1 MSNTLRR
8 TATNKTYEG
17 ILLGVLIPVVIFG
30 WYKFGYLDYSKN
42 LVSLVSSFKVGWL
55 LLINIIITYFIQFLV
70 KDKYPYYYY
79 EIVLLTLLL
88 PIRIPYFID
97 ILVVL
102 IYNILRKHLNNY
114 HFNSVAIFKLI
125 ITLILMVMGKNNYL
139 SLYQEQVASI
149 YKTSDLVWGASIG
162 SIGSTN
168 LVVLILSYLL
178 LCNVDIYKKDI
189 PWYALIGYSLTLGIY
204 GVINNSIIDLIKL
217 TLNSTVI
224 FSFIF
229 ISTINISSPIGKKL
243 KRIYGLLV
251 GIISFIFLQINP
263 YDAAVIAVVISNLI
277 CNFIYEII
285 LN

>member
-17 ILLGVLIPVVIFG
+17 ILLGVLIPVVIFS

-204 GVINNSIIDLIKL
+204 GFINNSIIDLIKL
-217 TLNSTVI
+217 TLKSNVS
-224 FSFIF
+224 
-229 ISTINISSPIGKKL
+229 
-243 KRIYGLLV
+243 KR
-251 GIISFIFLQINP
+251 
-263 YDAAVIAVVISNLI
+263 
-277 CNFIYEII
+277 
-285 LN
+285 

>member
-17 ILLGVLIPVVIFG
+17 ILLGVLIPVVIFS

-42 LVSLVSSFKVGWL
+42 LVSLVSSFKVWWL
-55 LLINIIITYFIQFLV
+55 LLINIIITYFIQFIV

-189 PWYALIGYSLTLGIY
+189 PWYALIGYSLALGIY

>member
-42 LVSLVSSFKVGWL
+42 LVSLVRSFKVGWL
-55 LLINIIITYFIQFLV
+55 LLINVIITCFIQFIV

>member
-1 MSNTLRR
+1 
-8 TATNKTYEG
+8 
-17 ILLGVLIPVVIFG
+17 
-30 WYKFGYLDYSKN
+30 
-42 LVSLVSSFKVGWL
+42 
-55 LLINIIITYFIQFLV
+55 
-70 KDKYPYYYY
+70 
-79 EIVLLTLLL
+79 
-88 PIRIPYFID
+88 
-97 ILVVL
+97 
-102 IYNILRKHLNNY
+102 
-114 HFNSVAIFKLI
+114 
-125 ITLILMVMGKNNYL
+125 MVMGKNNYL

-263 YDAAVIAVVISNLI
+263 HDAAVIAVVISNLI

>member
-17 ILLGVLIPVVIFG
+17 ILLGVLIPVVIFS

-55 LLINIIITYFIQFLV
+55 LLINIIITCFIQFIV

-102 IYNILRKHLNNY
+102 IYNIFRKHLNYY

-125 ITLILMVMGKNNYL
+125 ITLILMMMGKNNYL

-149 YKTSDLVWGASIG
+149 YKTSDLIWGASIG

-189 PWYALIGYSLTLGIY
+189 PWYALIGYSLALGIY

-263 YDAAVIAVVISNLI
+263 YDADVIAVVISNLI

>member
-1 MSNTLRR
+1 MSDTLRR

-17 ILLGVLIPVVIFG
+17 ILLGVLIPVVIFS

-55 LLINIIITYFIQFLV
+55 LLINIIITCFIQFIV

-88 PIRIPYFID
+88 PIRIPYLID

>member
-17 ILLGVLIPVVIFG
+17 ILLGVLIPVVIFS

-42 LVSLVSSFKVGWL
+42 LVSLVSSFKVWWL
-55 LLINIIITYFIQFLV
+55 LLINIIITCFIQFIV

-102 IYNILRKHLNNY
+102 IYNILRKHINNY

-189 PWYALIGYSLTLGIY
+189 PWYALIGYSLALGIY

>member
-17 ILLGVLIPVVIFG
+17 ILLGVLIPVVIFS

-55 LLINIIITYFIQFLV
+55 LLINIIITCFIQFLV

-204 GVINNSIIDLIKL
+204 GFINNSIIDLIKL

>member
-1 MSNTLRR
+1 MSDTLRR

-17 ILLGVLIPVVIFG
+17 ILLGVLIPVVIFS

-42 LVSLVSSFKVGWL
+42 LVSLVRSFKVGWL
-55 LLINIIITYFIQFLV
+55 LLINIIITCFIQFIV

-189 PWYALIGYSLTLGIY
+189 PWYALIGYSLALGIY
-204 GVINNSIIDLIKL
+204 GFINNSIIDLIKL